1 MGRKKKSKKQ
11 RKGEGNSYESGM
23 VMNICDLPDPILY
36 HILSSLPTKDAIR
49 TSVLSKMWEHLWKN
63 ISKIELREN
72 YHSYPEQPEPV
83 KRQKFMDFAT
93 KLLRDCDCSNLKKF
107 DLICSV
113 DENASQVNQWLCGF
127 INPEIEELSLHFE
140 DIWEPL
146 VFPDHLFTCATLT
159 QFDLRMKHIFKL
171 PSSIHF
177 QSLRML
183 RLVSVI
189 FPDSSSTQNLFSGCP
204 ALEEL
209 ALIYC
214 NLKNV
219 KAFFISSPLLQ
230 TIDIVDKE
238 DEEDDGLNVSKKVVI
253 FGTNLTS
260 FNYSGDFPNEY
271 SLCDSASV
279 INASIMVQVP
289 PSPNCWDDECMI
301 YSRLLDLGR
310 FVFKLLREL
319 PNLEWLTISDDF
331 VLALSRTRLLLKYL
345 PFFPNLVEL
354 NFSSIDESIDL
365 SYPGLLA
372 MFHNSPNLEVIRFVK
387 GVFLPKDD
395 ATCILDCIPMC
406 FSTDLKLIEISG
418 FDGEEEELFAIK
430 VLLQSASVLSKLIIR
445 SYFFRYNGDDIDRG
459 ERLDKLHQQILRYPR
474 RSMDCEIDVEH
485 IVIG

>member
-1 MGRKKKSKKQ
+1 MF
-11 RKGEGNSYESGM
+11 
-23 VMNICDLPDPILY
+23 IL
-36 HILSSLPTKDAIR
+36 
-49 TSVLSKMWEHLWKN
+49 V
-63 ISKIELREN
+63 
-72 YHSYPEQPEPV
+72 
-83 KRQKFMDFAT
+83 
-93 KLLRDCDCSNLKKF
+93 
-107 DLICSV
+107 
-113 DENASQVNQWLCGF
+113 G
-127 INPEIEELSLHFE
+127 
-140 DIWEPL
+140 
-146 VFPDHLFTCATLT
+146 
-159 QFDLRMKHIFKL
+159 
-171 PSSIHF
+171 
-177 QSLRML
+177 
-183 RLVSVI
+183 VI
-189 FPDSSSTQNLFSGCP
+189 FPDSSSTKNLFSGLP

-209 ALIYC
+209 TLIHC

-230 TIDIVDKE
+230 KIKIVDKE
-238 DEEDDGLNVSKKVVI
+238 DEEDDGLNFSNKVVI
-253 FGTNLTS
+253 FGTNLMS

-289 PSPNCWDDECMI
+289 PSPNCWDDDCMI
-301 YSRLLDLGR
+301 YSRLFHLGH

-354 NFSSIDESIDL
+354 NLDSIDGSIDL
-365 SYPGLLA
+365 SYSGLSA
-372 MFHNSPNLEVIRFVK
+372 MFHNSPNLEVIRFVR

-406 FSTDLKLIEISG
+406 FSTDLKLIEICD

-430 VLLQSASVLSKLIIR
+430 VLLQAASALSKLIIR
-445 SYFFRYNGDDIDRG
+445 SYSFQYKGEHIDRG

-485 IVIG
+485 IVIE